1 MRQEL
6 NNISVRINLNDCNI
20 AKQLRKE
27 FAFVDTVY
35 SFVAYN
41 NKHLITVNAHVSQ
54 IDDYNTITV
63 PVMITNIV
71 SSISTTMPEGIFC
84 YGQPSLPILLEVLQ
98 PLLHNLATE
107 QHRRWKRYS
116 YEDLLQLC
124 SCKLCELY
132 NKGYYIHKSLLKRA
146 FTNSVYQMLRKEP
159 RDVTIVSSDA
169 RVKTSD
175 DTLSVVDMIPDI
187 QQEYD
192 DYDKEEQ
199 VVLNQIQTE
208 ERDVLLEMLGPRQY
222 DQLLREF
229 RTHTISNA
237 TARQLKRIK
246 LKLEKEGYNLQYW
259 QRYFE

>member
-1 MRQEL
+1 MQQEINNYIVKFNITDSNIRSFL
-6 NNISVRINLNDCNI
+6 NKQFNFAENL
-20 AKQLRKE
+20 
-27 FAFVDTVY
+27 Y
-35 SFVAYN
+35 SYVVYN
-41 NKHLITVNAHVSQ
+41 NNGVITIVSHFSQ
-54 IDDYNTITV
+54 IEEFNTV
-63 PVMITNIV
+63 PVQVMITNVI
-71 SSISTTMPEGIFC
+71 SSLHLLSKQGIFC
-84 YGQPSLPILLEVLQ
+84 YGQPPLEILVEVLQ
-98 PLLHNLATE
+98 PLIHRLALI
-107 QHRRWKRYS
+107 QYRRWKRYS

-132 NKGYYIHKSLLKRA
+132 RKGYYIHKSLLKHA

-175 DTLSVVDMIPDI
+175 DTLSVVDTIPDI

-192 DYDKEEQ
+192 EYDKEEQ

>member
-1 MRQEL
+1 
-6 NNISVRINLNDCNI
+6 
-20 AKQLRKE
+20 
-27 FAFVDTVY
+27 
-35 SFVAYN
+35 
-41 NKHLITVNAHVSQ
+41 
-54 IDDYNTITV
+54 
-63 PVMITNIV
+63 
-71 SSISTTMPEGIFC
+71 
-84 YGQPSLPILLEVLQ
+84 
-98 PLLHNLATE
+98 
-107 QHRRWKRYS
+107 
-116 YEDLLQLC
+116 
-124 SCKLCELY
+124 
-132 NKGYYIHKSLLKRA
+132 
-146 FTNSVYQMLRKEP
+146 MLRKEP
-159 RDVTIVSSDA
+159 RDVTLVSSDA

-199 VVLNQIQTE
+199 IVLNQIQTE